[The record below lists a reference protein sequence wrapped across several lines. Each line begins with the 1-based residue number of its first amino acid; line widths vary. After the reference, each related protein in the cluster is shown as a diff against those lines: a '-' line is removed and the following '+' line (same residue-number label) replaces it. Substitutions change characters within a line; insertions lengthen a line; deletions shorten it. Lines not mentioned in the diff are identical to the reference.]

1 MEIVY
6 HYATVITA
14 IDELR
19 EKGYTEDFNLAENS
33 ITSNTG
39 SFGEDEFEIT
49 DVYFYE
55 GETDPDEKAT
65 VYGIESKFG
74 HKGVLV
80 TGNDAFPD
88 NASPKIVNKLLVHR
102 KDK

>member
-33 ITSNTG
+33 ITFNTG

-88 NASPKIVNKLLVHR
+88 NVSRKIVDKLLVHR
-102 KDK
+102 RDK

>member
-6 HYATVITA
+6 HYATVLKAITDLKA
-14 IDELR
+14 
-19 EKGYTEDFNLAENS
+19 KGYTEDFNLAENS
-33 ITSNTG
+33 ITFNNG

-55 GETDPDEKAT
+55 GESDPDEKAT

-88 NASPKIVNKLLVHR
+88 SVSRKIVDKLLVHR